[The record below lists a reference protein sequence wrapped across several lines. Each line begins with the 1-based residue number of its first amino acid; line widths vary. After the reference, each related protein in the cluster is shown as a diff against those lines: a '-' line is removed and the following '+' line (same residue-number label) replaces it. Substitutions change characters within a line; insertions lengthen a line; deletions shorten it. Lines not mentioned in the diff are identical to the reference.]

1 MPSLSI
7 VKTLSYL
14 QEEQKAGR
22 QYLEVAGLRLLRG
35 SIAEFTG
42 PQTSGKTSLAL
53 SILAHMTRGGEV
65 CSIIDLNNSF
75 DPESAR
81 LSGVFFANVLW
92 VRCGGDIESAFT
104 AADYLLQA
112 NGFGLIWLDFFGLQN
127 DELRKVSRSYW
138 YRFRVKIRDTKTIMI
153 VTNAQ
158 PAAGSAADFSF
169 YADPYRVLWKGA
181 GRFKLIKE
189 LQLNLNSKKEYVFRP
204 EFLRIKAD
212 YINE

>member
-1 MPSLSI
+1 MPPLSI

-42 PQTSGKTSLAL
+42 PQSSGKTSLAL
-53 SILAHMTRGGEV
+53 AILAHMTMDGEI

-81 LSGVFFANVLW
+81 LSGAVFSNVLW
-92 VRCGGDIESAFT
+92 IRCGGNIENAFT
-104 AADYLLQA
+104 AADFLLQA
-112 NGFGLIWLDFFGLQN
+112 NGFGLVWLNFFGVQN
-127 DELRKVSRSYW
+127 GELRKVPRSYW
-138 YRFRVKIRDTKTIMI
+138 YRFRVKIRDTKTILI
-153 VTNAQ
+153 VTNEQ
-158 PAAGSAADFSF
+158 SVAGSAAESRF
-169 YADPYRVLWKGA
+169 YADPYRVSWKGA

-189 LQLNLNSKKEYVFRP
+189 LQLNLNGQKECVFRP
-204 EFLRIKAD
+204 EFVGIKAD